1 MMGNYKNLSYR
12 GIYKDGYTDGL
23 SVNINIIKPKPD
35 EYVALFYD
43 TETIDLEDV
52 CNLFNKLRGKMTTA
66 NIIALPNN
74 TCLKNCD
81 KQFLEQYIELI
92 KEAIDE
98 LENK

>member
-1 MMGNYKNLSYR
+1 MDNCKNLA
-12 GIYKDGYTDGL
+12 YKETYEDGYADGL

-43 TETIDLEDV
+43 TETIDLENV
-52 CNLFNKLRGKMTTA
+52 CDLFNKLKEKMTTD

-74 TCLKNCD
+74 TCLKKCD